1 MNQEQKAG
9 SSNSGH
15 KYRWPCS
22 SNYDNKVLLL
32 HAFKILQI
40 VVTVKCF
47 VTKTNIDVLFPL
59 MIW

>member
-9 SSNSGH
+9 RSNLGH

-22 SNYDNKVLLL
+22 SNYDNNVLL

-47 VTKTNIDVLFPL
+47 VTKTNIDIVLFPL
-59 MIW
+59 ILW